1 MMVFSEMRPPVA
13 AEDGNTP
20 LRGKNVGKLLD
31 MAAAEYADESGFRLT
46 KDQILK
52 NYTDDASLADKNWN
66 VRHHVTPSA
75 FNGANHKYYKVSIF
89 ALFHKQMT
97 NSLAPRILCT
107 IVILRQR
114 LQEQVECAR
123 AAAEVARPV
132 RGERGEGYP
141 HARLHQT
148 GQRA

>member
-75 FNGANHKYYKVSIF
+75 FNGANHKYYKVSSF

-97 NSLAPRILCT
+97 NSLARSSPSVHHSNTSTKTSRTSRMCT
-107 IVILRQR
+107 CSR
-114 LQEQVECAR
+114 
-123 AAAEVARPV
+123 
-132 RGERGEGYP
+132 RGS
-141 HARLHQT
+141 
-148 GQRA
+148 